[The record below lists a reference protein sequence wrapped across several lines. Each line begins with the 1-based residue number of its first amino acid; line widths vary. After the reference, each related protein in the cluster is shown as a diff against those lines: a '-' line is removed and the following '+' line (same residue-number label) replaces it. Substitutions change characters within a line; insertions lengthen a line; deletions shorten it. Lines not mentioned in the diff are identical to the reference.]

1 MPFIRRQL
9 PTCFD
14 LINCCDLDLDPLTF
28 ISDVDQDMIVT
39 YLHAKNYINR
49 SSSSKVMVGWKEYE
63 TFGCCDVALDPT
75 TFTLELDLDIV
86 VAY

>member
-9 PTCFD
+9 PVCFD
-14 LINCCDLDLDPLTF
+14 LVNCCDLDPLTF

-49 SSSSKVMVGWKEYE
+49 SSSSKVMVGWKYE

>member
-1 MPFIRRQL
+1 MPFIRRQ
-9 PTCFD
+9 PPACFD
-14 LINCCDLDLDPLTF
+14 LVNCCDLDLDPLTF

-63 TFGCCDVALDPT
+63 AFGCCDVALDPT